1 MRHLKLYEEFT
12 NLGTNKTTS
21 KLTGVRDGI
30 AKAYFGLDEIQD
42 KEGVV
47 IGEYE
52 GVKVRVINRDLVRE
66 DHPEWET
73 YLGSHHWGKKT
84 DYIPEDEIW
93 IVQNPE
99 FDLGRVKKLLNHE
112 IIERQMMR
120 ALQDDR
126 NMDTQTSWEEAH
138 HYVKQMGF

>member
-12 NLGTNKTTS
+12 NLGTHKRNS
-21 KLTGVRDGI
+21 NLTRVRNEI
-30 AKAYFGLDEIQD
+30 AKSYFKLGDIQN

-52 GVKVRVINRDLVRE
+52 GVKVRVINRGLVSV
-66 DHPEWET
+66 DHPEWNI

-99 FDLGRVKKLLNHE
+99 FDLARVKKLLNHE

-126 NMDTQTSWEEAH
+126 NMDPQTSWEEAH
-138 HYVKQMGF
+138 YYLKQMGF

>member
-12 NLGTNKTTS
+12 NPGTNKTTS

-30 AKAYFGLDEIQD
+30 AKAYFGLGEIQN

-99 FDLGRVKKLLNHE
+99 FDLDRVKKLLNHE